1 MDVNNLME
9 LSKALRGL
17 GDHLSQIK
25 GENDEQTKEIQDAA
39 KQLDAKF
46 NELNQIAKSGSKLIV
61 DFLKNQK

>member
-17 GDHLSQIK
+17 GDHLSQIE

-61 DFLKNQK
+61 DFLNNQK